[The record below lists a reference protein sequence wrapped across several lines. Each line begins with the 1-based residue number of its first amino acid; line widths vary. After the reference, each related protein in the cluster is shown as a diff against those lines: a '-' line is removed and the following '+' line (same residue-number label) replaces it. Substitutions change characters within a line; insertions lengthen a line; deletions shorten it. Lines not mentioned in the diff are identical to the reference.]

1 MRGNWG
7 GGLVIASDL
16 DKAGMR
22 GRSLAEARRSLVAGQ
37 HVRIAM
43 LAKAAGGAWIRGII
57 PGTGAHLHDAG
68 SDAVVDADPCQTSSA
83 IIPDPDDIAI
93 GKPSGSCIVRM
104 DMYRL
109 ASRDLGRPAVVS
121 VIKLT
126 VQLCL
131 RLI

>member
-1 MRGNWG
+1 
-7 GGLVIASDL
+7 
-16 DKAGMR
+16 
-22 GRSLAEARRSLVAGQ
+22 
-37 HVRIAM
+37 M
-43 LAKAAGGAWIRGII
+43 LAKAAGGAWVRGVV
-57 PGTGAHLHDAG
+57 PGTGTHLHDAG
-68 SDAVVDADPCQTSSA
+68 PDAVVDADPSQTGPS

-93 GKPSGSCIVRM
+93 GKPTGSCIPGM
-104 DMYRL
+104 DVYRL

>member
-7 GGLVIASDL
+7 GGFVKATDL

-22 GRSLAEARRSLVAGQ
+22 GRSLAEARRALVACQ

-43 LAKAAGGAWIRGII
+43 LAKAARGAWVCGIV
-57 PGTGAHLHDAG
+57 PGAGAHLHDAG
-68 SDAVVDADPCQTSSA
+68 PDAVVDADPCQTSSA

-93 GKPSGSCIVRM
+93 RKPSGSCILGM
-104 DMYRL
+104 DVYRL
-109 ASRDLGRPAVVS
+109 ASRDLGRPAVAS